1 MGLLDQVLGDVLGQM
16 GNAQPRGAG
25 MNAGSMGGSGLGAAA
40 GAGAGG
46 ALLAMAMQFVSNY
59 PGGLPALLSQLSGAG
74 YGKQADSWV
83 GAGQNMP
90 ISPDVLSQVF
100 GQGRI
105 GEMGRQFGVEDPN
118 VAAGGLA
125 ALLPELVNQ
134 LTPQGQMEPQVQN
147 ASGDELASL
156 LDGLRRNFG

>member
-1 MGLLDQVLGDVLGQM
+1 MGLLDQVLGDVLAQSG
-16 GNAQPRGAG
+16 GNAGRARP
-25 MNAGSMGGSGLGAAA
+25 GAAS
-40 GAGAGG
+40 GAGAAQMAGGG

-59 PGGLPALLSQLSGAG
+59 PGGLPALLSQLTGGGQSR
-74 YGKQADSWV
+74 QVDSWV
-83 GAGQNMP
+83 GAGQNEP
-90 ISPDVLSQVF
+90 ISPDVLSQIF

-105 GEMGRQFGVEDPN
+105 EDAGRQFGVEDPRL
-118 VAAGGLA
+118 AAGGLA

-134 LTPQGQMEPQVQN
+134 LTPQGKLEPQVEN